1 MLHLDYTWDIYP
13 NYLILDEELNTD
25 RLGWKAGD
33 LFEFVNK
40 DGRMM
45 LKKID
50 PLVKFLKNGERA
62 REQMEAGR
70 SAQ

>member
-40 DGRMM
+40 DGRQM
-45 LKKID
+45 LRKVD
-50 PLVKFLKNGERA
+50 PLVKFLKDGERN
-62 REQMEAGR
+62 RLKSQE
-70 SAQ
+70 